1 MYLLVFIFVIKMYHS
16 YDDHGGSYLPELEST
31 MSSFSDIDM
40 FSVFS
45 WKEVP
50 INIFKDNYIKII
62 NRKKEKET
70 NKQYKII

>member
-1 MYLLVFIFVIKMYHS
+1 MYHS
-16 YDDHGGSYLPELEST
+16 YDDHGNSYLPEFEST
-31 MSSFSDIDM
+31 TSSFSDIDM

-50 INIFKDNYIKII
+50 INIFKDNHIKII

-70 NKQYKII
+70 NKKYKII